1 MLLHNSLKPYKT
13 RATKP
18 KGTGKLT
25 TAPKLHPEAPTRVFR
40 GQFTQIH
47 FSFFFTLN
55 SRKQLHIVN
64 KQNKVESFCFLF
76 GSSTALGTIHSVWIS
91 QRRRIKEID
100 GMVLF
105 VPVQQVVK
113 GLVYILPQVLLTET
127 RVDDVKYHSPRPLSV
142 LGRSSP

>member
-25 TAPKLHPEAPTRVFR
+25 TAPKLHPEAPTRVCR

-76 GSSTALGTIHSVWIS
+76 GSSTALETIHSVWIS